1 MVGGSIVFIVCP
13 PAEGHPDVQC
23 SVSLPAGAVSR
34 PQEPS
39 KSGSFCSSVH
49 RESPEVSCSDLLGRL
64 VAVPPHFFLSRS
76 QDVKR
81 CLNALEEL
89 GTLQVTSHI
98 LQKNTDVVA
107 TLKKVQL
114 EPRVGSRLG
123 SRHSCPWSVRRRPVD
138 CQGECQSLLEVPR
151 WWEQKGGSRVAGR
164 RGGQLHSLSQASW
177 WADSP
182 L

>member
-1 MVGGSIVFIVCP
+1 MDGTGWGVHCFYCVS
-13 PAEGHPDVQC
+13 PAGGHPDVQC
-23 SVSLPAGAVSR
+23 SVSLPAGAVDR

-39 KSGSFCSSVH
+39 KSGSFGSSFH
-49 RESPEVSCSDLLGRL
+49 RESPKVSCSDLLGRL
-64 VAVPPHFFLSRS
+64 GAVPPYFLLSHP

-114 EPRVGSRLG
+114 EPRVGSRLESAWG
-123 SRHSCPWSVRRRPVD
+123 ACVPSHSCPWSVRRGPVD
-138 CQGECQSLLEVPR
+138 CPGECQSPWEVPR
-151 WWEQKGGSRVAGR
+151 WWQ
-164 RGGQLHSLSQASW
+164 Q
-177 WADSP
+177 
-182 L
+182 